1 MTSSSRVELVANAI
15 RSADGLTSSETP
27 PDADGTL
34 VQTMVFVNT
43 AEVARQLAGELV
55 DLGIPTA
62 EYHNMVPD
70 PERQENLQ
78 KFRDHVVP
86 VLVCTDQAARGLDL
100 PTVRHV
106 VQAEFAL
113 NVVQHLHR
121 VGRASRAGV
130 LGRAT
135 NLYDGRSKDLVD
147 SILSDSSGQN
157 KVDQSFSRRRGFRA
171 KIKKQGRA

>member
-1 MTSSSRVELVANAI
+1 MANAI
-15 RSADGLTSSETP
+15 RSADGLPASGEALEGAQDT
-27 PDADGTL
+27 DASL

-43 AEVARQLAGELV
+43 AEVARQLSSEL
-55 DLGIPTA
+55 LSHGIPTA
-62 EYHNMVPD
+62 EYHNMIPD
-70 PERQENLQ
+70 AERQGNLQ
-78 KFRDHVVP
+78 RFREHAVP
-86 VLVCTDQAARGLDL
+86 VLVCTDHAARGLDL

-121 VGRASRAGV
+121 IGRASRAGV

-135 NLYDGRSKDLVD
+135 NLYDERSKDLVN
-147 SILSDSSGQN
+147 SILSDSTGQN